1 MPAPW
6 TPDSWR
12 SKPIVQ
18 VPEYP
23 DPAALEEV
31 TANLRNF
38 PPLVF
43 IKEVQDLK
51 AKLADVANRNAFLL
65 QGGDC
70 AESFK
75 EHKTDYIRDY
85 FQLFLQMA
93 LILTFAGNSQVVKV
107 GRVAGQFAKPRS
119 SPTEKQGGV
128 ELPSYRGDIV
138 NGPEFTPE
146 ARIPNP
152 QRQLQAYRQSAA
164 TLNFLRAL
172 LDGGYASLDNAHRWE
187 LKFMEGTPV
196 EARYDALADEIK
208 RTVEVNRLLGMSAE
222 NTLALRT
229 TSFYTSHEAL
239 LLSYEQAL
247 TRRDELLSSG
257 AYVATSGHM
266 LWIGDR
272 TRQPDGAHVEY
283 CRGIVNPIGLK
294 CGPSLEADELLRLID
309 ILNPG
314 NEPGRLTLIGRFGA
328 AKIDKHLPKLIRA
341 VQKAGRTVVWECDPM
356 HGNTVT
362 AATGYKTR
370 PFDNIVSEVEQFF
383 AIHRAEGSYA
393 GGVHVEMTGQNVTEC
408 TGGATK
414 ISEADLA
421 RQYDTGCDPRLNAR
435 AIAGACVPHCRTP
448 EGRAVGRRGARGGG
462 VDHAIIAKQSPASL
476 PCRPRPASGP
486 IDRVWT
492 GSQ

>member
-23 DPAALEEV
+23 DQAALEEV
-31 TANLRNF
+31 TADLRNF

-51 AKLADVANRNAFLL
+51 TRLADVAAGNGFLL

-119 SPTEKQGGV
+119 SNVEKQGSV

-196 EARYDALADEIK
+196 EKRYDELASEIK
-208 RTVEVNRLLGMSAE
+208 RTVEINRLLGMSAE

-272 TRQPDGAHVEY
+272 TRQPDGAHVEF

-309 ILNPG
+309 ILNPS

-328 AKIDKHLPKLIRA
+328 GKIDKHLPKLIRA

-356 HGNTVT
+356 HGNTIT

-421 RQYDTGCDPRLNAR
+421 RQYDTGCDPRLNAGQSLELAFR
-435 AIAGACVPHCRTP
+435 IAEHLKAERS
-448 EGRAVGRRGARGGG
+448 ASGAR
-462 VDHAIIAKQSPASL
+462 AAAE
-476 PCRPRPASGP
+476 
-486 IDRVWT
+486 
-492 GSQ
+492 

>member
-23 DPAALEEV
+23 NPAALEEV

-51 AKLADVANRNAFLL
+51 TKLADVAAGNAFLL

-119 SPTEKQGGV
+119 SNVEKQGGV

-146 ARIPNP
+146 ARIPDP

-309 ILNPG
+309 ILNPS

-328 AKIDKHLPKLIRA
+328 SKIDKHLPKLIRA
-341 VQKAGRTVVWECDPM
+341 VQKAGRSVVWECDPM

-370 PFDNIVSEVEQFF
+370 PFDNIVGEVEQFF

-408 TGGATK
+408 TGGATR

-421 RQYDTGCDPRLNAR
+421 RQYDTGCDPRLNAGQALELAFR
-435 AIAGACVPHCRTP
+435 IAEHLKAER
-448 EGRAVGRRGARGGG
+448 
-462 VDHAIIAKQSPASL
+462 S
-476 PCRPRPASGP
+476 ASGN
-486 IDRVWT
+486 RAAAE
-492 GSQ
+492 

>member
-6 TPDSWR
+6 KPDSWR
-12 SKPIVQ
+12 GKPIVQ

-23 DPAALEEV
+23 DRNALEEV
-31 TANLRNF
+31 ERNLRNF

-43 IKEVQDLK
+43 VKEVRDLED
-51 AKLADVANRNAFLL
+51 KLAGVARGEAFLL

-93 LILTFAGNSQVVKV
+93 LILTFKGDMQVVKV

-119 SPTEKQGGV
+119 SPTEKQGGSRAA
-128 ELPSYRGDIV
+128 ELPRRHHQRPRVHAAKRASPIRK
-138 NGPEFTPE
+138 
-146 ARIPNP
+146 
-152 QRQLQAYRQSAA
+152 RQLEAYRQSAA

-196 EARYDALADEIK
+196 EARYAELADEIK
-208 RTVEVNRLLGMSAE
+208 RTVEINALLGMTAE
-222 NTLALRT
+222 NNLEMRT

-239 LLSYEQAL
+239 LLPYEQAL
-247 TRRDELLSSG
+247 TRRDEAMGSG
-257 AYVATSGHM
+257 QYVAASGHM

-272 TRQPDGAHVEY
+272 TRQPDGAHVEF

-294 CGPSLEADELLRLID
+294 CGPSLEPDELVRLID
-309 ILNPG
+309 ILNPA
-314 NEPGRLTLIGRFGA
+314 NEPGRLTLICRFGA
-328 AKIDKHLPKLIRA
+328 GKVEKHLPALIRA
-341 VQKAGRTVVWECDPM
+341 VKKAGRTVVWCCDPM

-362 AATGYKTR
+362 AAGGLKTR
-370 PFDNIVSEVEQFF
+370 PFDSVVSEVEQFF
-383 AIHRAEGSYA
+383 AIHRAEGTYP
-393 GGVHVEMTGQNVTEC
+393 GGVHIEMTGQNVTEC

-414 ISEADLA
+414 ISEADLQ
-421 RQYDTGCDPRLNAR
+421 RQYDTGCDPRLNAGQALELAFMLAERVKQDR
-435 AIAGACVPHCRTP
+435 AAGAASMP
-448 EGRAVGRRGARGGG
+448 RAAE
-462 VDHAIIAKQSPASL
+462 
-476 PCRPRPASGP
+476 
-486 IDRVWT
+486 
-492 GSQ
+492 